1 MPRCPS
7 SPLQVAFLSRE
18 TQGWGEHLQLRFPEL
33 SGILEAPPRSSLS
46 RSCGGAGRE
55 PLLHATVRRS
65 NQLWSACVETYD
77 HLCFHTIHI
86 QARTAQFPLR
96 SGSCGPGGIQLA
108 RNLFG
113 EIPAGIAGLY
123 RYETIAPASGFFRGG
138 ISGLSHK
145 APPRAS
151 GTCERGSKRT
161 PTLFRFRDESASSL
175 RVGTRQQPDGSSRKT
190 CASILVQDVEFNNW
204 NAI

>member
-65 NQLWSACVETYD
+65 NQLWSACVKTYG
-77 HLCFHTIHI
+77 HLCFHTIPI
-86 QARTAQFPLR
+86 QARTAQFHCAADHVVRAEFNSLEICSARPPLELPVCTGTRR
-96 SGSCGPGGIQLA
+96 SLGAQFFCAEEFPGYRTRLHLG
-108 RNLFG
+108 
-113 EIPAGIAGLY
+113 PAGLVKA
-123 RYETIAPASGFFRGG
+123 APSERRPC
-138 ISGLSHK
+138 S
-145 APPRAS
+145 AS
-151 GTCERGSKRT
+151 GTSPLRRCGWGQAAAGWVVAQ
-161 PTLFRFRDESASSL
+161 DL
-175 RVGTRQQPDGSSRKT
+175 RVNSR
-190 CASILVQDVEFNNW
+190 SRR
-204 NAI
+204 